1 VLQGW
6 PLTFGAGVALL
17 VLGIL
22 VGRALTLAVDRR
34 KGRGAIGEQPHYL
47 LGLNYLIS
55 NQPDLAMVELSQAV
69 RGETD
74 AIEAYLALGNLFR
87 EKGQVE
93 RAIDIHKS
101 LLHRA
106 HITELGRMQALFSLG
121 LDFKKAGLVDRA
133 ERTLLEL
140 VRRDPENLS
149 GWHCLGKV
157 YEEMGR
163 WQDAI
168 ETQQRIQ
175 SLSGATDD
183 RLLASLWTQRG
194 RQAFAEGDHT
204 SALSHFRTALGLDAA
219 YEPARIGAGDCLMET
234 GDTDAA
240 LAQWEEALG
249 DDAAWAGDALLRMLA
264 ACEGSE
270 SLVRLDRLDAACS
283 LVLDRHPRSWRA
295 MWVQARLHHERGED
309 ERSREALTKALFE
322 RPGSLTVQRALWQAY
337 AAENLDWAE
346 LGGLLDR
353 AGREAKLVDPYV
365 CLRCGFKSTQAF
377 PRCPHCHE
385 WNTLAEEQA

>member
-1 VLQGW
+1 MLQGW

-34 KGRGAIGEQPHYL
+34 RNQRAAGEQPHYL

-106 HITELGRMQALFSLG
+106 QITELGRMQALFSLG

-140 VRRDPENLS
+140 VRRDPDNLS

-163 WQDAI
+163 WQEAI
-168 ETQQRIQ
+168 EIQERIQ
-175 SLSGATDD
+175 TLTGARDN
-183 RLLASLWTQRG
+183 RLLASLWTERG
-194 RQAFAEGDHT
+194 RQALADGDQP
-204 SALSHFRTALGLDAA
+204 SALSHFRTALRLDPA
-219 YEPARIGAGDCLMET
+219 YEPGRIGAGDCLMET
-234 GDTDAA
+234 GEIDAA

-249 DDAAWAGDALLRMLA
+249 DDAAWAGNALLRMLA
-264 ACEGSE
+264 ACEGTDD
-270 SLVRLDRLDAACS
+270 LARLETACL
-283 LVLDRHPRSWRA
+283 LVLERHPRSWRA

-309 ERSREALTKALFE
+309 EKAREVLAKALFE

-337 AAENLDWAE
+337 AAEDLDYRE

-353 AGREAKLVDPYV
+353 ASREAKLVDPYV

-377 PRCPHCHE
+377 PRCPHCHD

>member
-1 VLQGW
+1 MLQGW

-22 VGRALTLAVDRR
+22 VGRALTLAFDRR
-34 KGRGAIGEQPHYL
+34 KDRGATGEQPHYL

-133 ERTLLEL
+133 ERTMLEL

-163 WQDAI
+163 WQEAI
-168 ETQQRIQ
+168 EIQQRIQ
-175 SLSGATDD
+175 SLTGARDS
-183 RLLASLWTQRG
+183 RLLASLWAERG
-194 RQAFAEGDHT
+194 RQAHSDGDHE
-204 SALSHFRTALGLDAA
+204 SALSHFRTALRLDGT

-249 DDAAWAGDALLRMLA
+249 DDAAWAGDALLRMVA
-264 ACEGSE
+264 ACEE
-270 SLVRLDRLDAACS
+270 SGNLGRLETACS
-283 LVLDRHPRSWRA
+283 LVLERHPSSWRA

-309 ERSREALTKALFE
+309 ESAREALTKALFE
-322 RPGSLTVQRALWQAY
+322 RPGSLTIQRALWQIF

-353 AGREAKLVDPYV
+353 ASREAKLVDPYV

>member
-1 VLQGW
+1 
-6 PLTFGAGVALL
+6 
-17 VLGIL
+17 
-22 VGRALTLAVDRR
+22 VGRALALAGDRR
-34 KGRGAIGEQPHYL
+34 KSRAATTEQPHYL

-106 HITELGRMQALFSLG
+106 QITELGRMQALFSLG

-140 VRRDPENLS
+140 VGRDPENLS
-149 GWHCLGKV
+149 AWHCLGKV

-163 WQDAI
+163 WQKAI
-168 ETQQRIQ
+168 DVQLRIQ
-175 SLSGATDD
+175 ALTDTRD
-183 RLLASLWTQRG
+183 NRLLASLWTERG
-194 RQAFAEGDHT
+194 MQALADGDHGA
-204 SALSHFRTALGLDAA
+204 ALSHLEAAMRLDSG
-219 YEPARIGAGDCLMET
+219 YEPARIGAGDCLMAT
-234 GDTDAA
+234 GETDAA
-240 LAQWEEALG
+240 LEQYEHAIG
-249 DDAAWAGDALLRMLA
+249 DDAAWAGQALFRMA
-264 ACEGSE
+264 DACETDHH
-270 SLVRLDRLDAACS
+270 LDRLRTACTS
-283 LVLDRHPRSWRA
+283 VLERHPRSWRA
-295 MWVQARLHHERGED
+295 MSVQAHLHHLQDEDVAEREV
-309 ERSREALTKALFE
+309 LTKALLE
-322 RPGSLTVQRALWQAY
+322 RPGSLTIQRALWRSFSATGS
-337 AAENLDWAE
+337 DWGE
-346 LGGLLDR
+346 LGDLLER
-353 AGREAKLVDPYV
+353 ASREAKLVDPYV
-365 CLRCGFKSTQAF
+365 CLRCGFKSTQTF

>member
-1 VLQGW
+1 MLQGW

-34 KGRGAIGEQPHYL
+34 KGRGDAGEQPHYL

-163 WQDAI
+163 WQEAI

-175 SLSGATDD
+175 SLAGARDN
-183 RLLASLWTQRG
+183 RLLASLWTERG
-194 RQAFAEGDHT
+194 RLALAEGDDK
-204 SALSHFRTALGLDAA
+204 SALSYFQTALRLEAT
-219 YEPARIGAGDCLMET
+219 YEPARIGAGDCFLKT

-240 LAQWEEALG
+240 LAQWEAALS

-264 ACEGSE
+264 ACEKTGN
-270 SLVRLDRLDAACS
+270 LDRLDAACS
-283 LVLDRHPRSWRA
+283 LVLERHPRSWRA
-295 MWVQARLHHERGED
+295 MWVRARVRHERGED
-309 ERSREALTKALFE
+309 ESAREALTKALFE
-322 RPGSLTVQRALWQAY
+322 RPGSITVQRALWQAY
-337 AAENLDWAE
+337 AAENLDWTE

-353 AGREAKLVDPYV
+353 ASREAKWVDPYV

-385 WNTLAEEQA
+385 WNTLAEEQG

>member
-1 VLQGW
+1 MLQGW
-6 PLTFGAGVALL
+6 PLTFGAGVALF

-34 KGRGAIGEQPHYL
+34 KERGASGERPHYL

-55 NQPDLAMVELSQAV
+55 NQPDLAMAELSQAV

-106 HITELGRMQALFSLG
+106 QITELGRMQALFSLG

-163 WQDAI
+163 WPEAI
-168 ETQQRIQ
+168 EIQQRIQ
-175 SLSGATDD
+175 SLADARD
-183 RLLASLWTQRG
+183 HRLLASLWTAQG
-194 RQAFAEGDHT
+194 RQALADGNHA
-204 SALSHFRTALGLDAA
+204 SALSHFQTALRLDAT
-219 YEPARIGAGDCLMET
+219 YEPARIGAGDCLMQE
-234 GDTDAA
+234 GDTQGA
-240 LAQWEEALG
+240 LAQWESALG
-249 DDAAWAGDALLRMLA
+249 DNAAWAGDALLRMAA
-264 ACEGSE
+264 ACEGTE
-270 SLVRLDRLDAACS
+270 DLERLEAACS
-283 LVLDRHPRSWRA
+283 SVLERHPSSWRA
-295 MWVQARLHHERGED
+295 MSVQASLYRERGEG
-309 ERSREALTKALFE
+309 EHAREALTNALFE
-322 RPGSLTVQRALWQAY
+322 RPGSLTVQRSLWQTF
-337 AAENLDWAE
+337 AEESKDWAE
-346 LGGLLDR
+346 FGNLLDR
-353 AGREAKLVDPYV
+353 ASREAKLVDPYV

>member
-22 VGRALTLAVDRR
+22 VGRALTLARDRR
-34 KGRGAIGEQPHYL
+34 RGRASAEEHPHYL

-55 NQPDLAMVELSQAV
+55 NQPDLAMAELSQAV

-106 HITELGRMQALFSLG
+106 HITDLGRMQALFSLG

-133 ERTLLEL
+133 ERTLQEL
-140 VRRDPENLS
+140 VDRDPENLS
-149 GWHCLGKV
+149 AWHCLGKV

-163 WQDAI
+163 WQEAI
-168 ETQQRIQ
+168 DIQLRIQ
-175 SLSGATDD
+175 SLAGTRDH
-183 RLLASLWTQRG
+183 RLLAALWTERG
-194 RQAFAEGDHT
+194 RQALADGDHAA
-204 SALSHFRTALGLDAA
+204 ALSHFQTALRLDGA
-219 YEPARIGAGDCLMET
+219 YEPAHLGAGDCLMAA
-234 GDTDAA
+234 GDADAA
-240 LAQWEEALG
+240 LTQWEGALG
-249 DDAAWAGDALLRMLA
+249 ADAAWAGDALLRMAA
-264 ACEGSE
+264 ACKDAEQLERLNTACE
-270 SLVRLDRLDAACS
+270 S
-283 LVLDRHPRSWRA
+283 VLERHPRSWRA
-295 MWVQARLHHERGED
+295 LSVKAHLHHLHGED
-309 ERSREALTKALFE
+309 GEELEALTKALHE
-322 RPGSLTVQRALWQAY
+322 RPGSLTVQKALWRSFS
-337 AAENLDWAE
+337 ETGRDWTE
-346 LGGLLDR
+346 FGNLLDR
-353 AGREAKLVDPYV
+353 ASREAKLVDPYV
-365 CLRCGFKSTQAF
+365 CLRCGFKSTKTF

>member
-1 VLQGW
+1 MLQGW

-34 KGRGAIGEQPHYL
+34 KGRGTTDEQPHYL

-55 NQPDLAMVELSQAV
+55 NQRELAMVELSQAV

-163 WQDAI
+163 WQEAI
-168 ETQQRIQ
+168 DIQQRIQ
-175 SLSGATDD
+175 SITGARDN
-183 RLLASLWTQRG
+183 RLLASLWTERG
-194 RQAFAEGDHT
+194 RQALADGDQQ
-204 SALSHFRTALGLDAA
+204 SAFSHFQMAVRLDAD
-219 YEPARIGAGDCLMET
+219 YEPARIGTGDCLMAT

-240 LAQWEEALG
+240 LAQWEKALG
-249 DDAAWAGDALLRMLA
+249 DNAAWAGDALLRMA
-264 ACEGSE
+264 VACEGAENLS
-270 SLVRLDRLDAACS
+270 RLEAACAM
-283 LVLDRHPRSWRA
+283 VLERHPSSWRA
-295 MWVQARLHHERGED
+295 MSVQAGLHHERGED
-309 ERSREALTKALFE
+309 EEAREVLTRALFE
-322 RPGSLTVQRALWQAY
+322 RPGSLTVQRALWQPF
-337 AAENLDWAE
+337 AAENLDWAD

-353 AGREAKLVDPYV
+353 ASREAKLVDPYV

-385 WNTLAEEQA
+385 WNTLAEEQS